1 MPNKILVR
9 NDATP
14 ITWKAS
20 GGTYALT
27 LTSVANNAAR
37 EGAKGD
43 LTAVHAARYAARL
56 ELELAVAA
64 VAGAVV
70 ELWWSSSPNATA
82 ATDNTGISITGADA
96 AWAPAAGVDDCKL
109 ELQFVGALVCSD
121 SSAGTRFRQEF
132 LFFPPMRYGAPVVVN
147 KSGQALTAT
156 AANAFLTLIP
166 LEDEVQ

>member
-1 MPNKILVR
+1 MANKILVR
-9 NDATP
+9 NDAVA

-27 LTSVANNAAR
+27 LTSLANNAAR
-37 EGAKGD
+37 EGGKGD
-43 LTAVHAARYAARL
+43 LGAVHAARYAARF

-64 VAGAVV
+64 VAGTTV
-70 ELWWSSSPNATA
+70 ELWWSSSTSATVG
-82 ATDNTGISITGADA
+82 TDNTGISITGVDA
-96 AWAPAAGVDDCKL
+96 AWAPAAGVDDCKP

-121 SSAGTRFRQEF
+121 SAAATRFRQEF
-132 LFFPPMRYGAPVVVN
+132 IFFPPQRYGAPVVVN